1 MTQRQHPR
9 VKGSHRPLV
18 VRPAPL
24 FLPMPM
30 SFDAASL
37 IGISDLPPALH
48 VLVVERMGCCP
59 RNVVVPVVFAVA
71 VVAVAV
77 VAA

>member
-37 IGISDLPPALH
+37 IDISDQPPALH
-48 VLVVERMGCCP
+48 VPVVARMVYCL
-59 RNVVVPVVFAVA
+59 RNVVGPV
-71 VVAVAV
+71 V
-77 VAA
+77 VAAAVDVVAA

>member
-18 VRPAPL
+18 VRLAPL

-37 IGISDLPPALH
+37 IDISDLPPALH
-48 VLVVERMGCCP
+48 VLVVARMGCCL
-59 RNVVVPVVFAVA
+59 RNVVVPVVVA
-71 VVAVAV
+71 AAAV